1 MSADVCRLLRLQTLR
16 AMSMVVKLKD
26 FSLSLWASVLIVC
39 RCVVSTVVS
48 TVVLDCV
55 GLCEGSD

>member
-1 MSADVCRLLRLQTLR
+1 MSADVCWLLRLRALR

-39 RCVVSTVVS
+39 HCVGATVVS
-48 TVVLDCV
+48 TVVTVSHYGRPV
-55 GLCEGSD
+55 GS